1 MKNVAKFLRQCTY
14 SIAGVALLTLSGCA
28 VVSLPQDWLGGSQQ
42 QPIGTAPA
50 EVETWTGTYETTLP
64 CPDCAGVRV
73 RLTLYKDGTYALS
86 TKKMGSSTPAIQRRG
101 GFTFNMDETRITLD
115 ASGQGR
121 SFDILPPN
129 KLRMLGRNGQQ
140 VRGVNASRFILVKY
154 R

>member
-1 MKNVAKFLRQCTY
+1 MKKQTQFLRRCAY
-14 SIAGVALLTLSGCA
+14 SAAALLALSGCT
-28 VVSLPQDWLGGSQQ
+28 VVSLPQDWMGGQ
-42 QPIGTAPA
+42 QPTTATGLIE

-73 RLTLYKDGTYALS
+73 RLALYKDGTYALS
-86 TKKMGSSTPAIQRRG
+86 TKKMGSSIPAIERRG

-115 ASGQGR
+115 SSGQGR

-129 KLRMLGRNGQQ
+129 KLRMLSPDGRQ
-140 VRGVNASRFILVKY
+140 VTGVNASRFILVKH

>member
-1 MKNVAKFLRQCTY
+1 MKNPAKFLRQCAY
-14 SIAGVALLTLSGCA
+14 SASVLLILSGCT
-28 VVSLPQDWLGGSQQ
+28 VVSLPQDWAGGSSQ
-42 QPIGTAPA
+42 QPIAPA
-50 EVETWTGTYETTLP
+50 QEVETWTGTYETTLP
-64 CPDCAGVRV
+64 CADCAGVQV

-86 TKKMGSSTPAIQRRG
+86 TKKLGSSKPAIQRRG

-140 VRGVNASRFILVKY
+140 VRGANASRYILTKY